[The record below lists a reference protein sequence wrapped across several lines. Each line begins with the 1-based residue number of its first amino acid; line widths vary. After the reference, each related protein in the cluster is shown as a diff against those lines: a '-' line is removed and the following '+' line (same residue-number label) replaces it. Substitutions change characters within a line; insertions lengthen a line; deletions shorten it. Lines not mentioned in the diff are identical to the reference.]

1 MNNYGQLGNNSTLDS
16 HVPVDVI
23 GIKSA
28 VDIACGWQTTCAH
41 LVDGSMSCWGGNDQS
56 QFSNGRGAAYASST
70 PVAIPSSVAMAQG
83 PECTS
88 CQTEAKARGFNALC
102 DATL

>member
-1 MNNYGQLGNNSTLDS
+1 
-16 HVPVDVI
+16 
-23 GIKSA
+23 
-28 VDIACGWQTTCAH
+28 
-41 LVDGSMSCWGGNDQS
+41 
-56 QFSNGRGAAYASST
+56 
-70 PVAIPSSVAMAQG
+70 MAQG